1 MSEVLQQS
9 PRFGELGAA
18 NLTVAVAGNP
28 NSGKTTLFNALT
40 GLSQKVANYPGVT
53 VEKVV
58 GICRLGSI
66 TCRVLDVPGT
76 YSLTARSLDEAIAA
90 AALLGHHSGE
100 RRPDAV
106 VVVVDATNIE
116 RGLYLISQILE
127 LGIPT
132 VIALNMYDVALR
144 RGIRIDHRSL
154 SAGLGVPVVPMV
166 AHRGEGLPEL
176 RAALVTTAAGAPP
189 QAPFPLPA
197 PIEEGIGEL
206 QREVNGN
213 GYPALARPEA
223 IRLLL
228 DDQPILRDWV
238 VDRNRVHLKA
248 KIDDLRGRLA
258 DTLGNG
264 GEVRL
269 RTEWAAHLADR
280 VVERP
285 TDPDASWTSRI
296 DRWVLH
302 RVWGPVIMVV
312 LMVGIFQSI
321 FSWAQPL
328 MEFIDVSFG
337 RLATLVGAGLPAGP
351 LRSLMQDGV
360 IGGVGSVLIFLPQI
374 LILFFFI
381 GLLEDS
387 GYMPRAA
394 FLVDRIFKG
403 CGLSGRSFIPLLS
416 SFACA
421 VPGIM
426 ATRTIDNR
434 RQRFLTIAVAPLM
447 TCSARL
453 PVYAILI
460 AAFVPSVYIAGF
472 LNLQG
477 LTLAVLY
484 LLGILVAAI
493 VAIALKHTVLRG
505 PAASFVME
513 LPSYKIPKWSNIWLQ
528 MMQRG
533 RAFVVRAGTVILALT
548 IVLWALSYYPRS
560 EATLS
565 EYADRMSEAAPAQR
579 ARLEAELDGAL
590 LRESFLGRFGRMLEP
605 ASMHLGWDWKIT
617 MAVLASFPAREVL
630 IATLGTIYNLG
641 PDSIEKE
648 GTLVQKLR
656 HATWDHGPRT
666 GQPVFNI
673 AVAASVMVFFA
684 LCCQCMATLATI
696 RRETNSWRWPVF
708 VFSYMTAIAVLGA
721 YVTYHL
727 GLQLGLGG
735 AL

>member
-1 MSEVLQQS
+1 MSSVMRRSARERD
-9 PRFGELGAA
+9 PGTACF
-18 NLTVAVAGNP
+18 TVAVAGNP
-28 NSGKTTLFNALT
+28 NSGKTTLFNAMT

-58 GICRLGSI
+58 GTCRIEGNSCRL
-66 TCRVLDVPGT
+66 LDVPGT

-90 AALLGHHSGE
+90 AALLGHHTGE
-100 RRPDAV
+100 KKPDAV
-106 VVVVDATNIE
+106 IVVVDATNVE
-116 RGLYLISQILE
+116 RGLYLISQVLE

-132 VIALNMYDVALR
+132 VIALNMYDLAQR
-144 RGIRIDHRSL
+144 RGIRLNHPDL
-154 SAGLGVPVVPMV
+154 SATLGVPVVPMV
-166 AHRGEGLPEL
+166 AHRGEGLRELKAALVRVLGGPPPRPPFAYPAGVDTAIEEIL
-176 RAALVTTAAGAPP
+176 RAA
-189 QAPFPLPA
+189 
-197 PIEEGIGEL
+197 
-206 QREVNGN
+206 NGN
-213 GYPALARPEA
+213 GEMPLSRPEA
-223 IRLLL
+223 IRLLM
-228 DDQPILRDWV
+228 DEQPVLQDWV
-238 VDRNRVHLKA
+238 VG
-248 KIDDLRGRLA
+248 RGRERLA
-258 DTLGNG
+258 RTITEVRRRLAGTLGNG

-269 RTEWAAHLADR
+269 RTGWAAQLADR
-280 VVERP
+280 TAERP
-285 TDPDASWTSRI
+285 SDPDASLTSRI

-302 RVWGPVIMVV
+302 RVWGPLIMIVV
-312 LMVGIFQSI
+312 MVAIFQSI
-321 FSWAQPL
+321 FAWAQPL
-328 MEFIDVSFG
+328 MAFIDASFG
-337 RLATLVGAGLPAGP
+337 WIAASVGGYLPAGP
-351 LRSLMQDGV
+351 FQSLVQDGV
-360 IGGVGSVLIFLPQI
+360 VGGVGSVLVFLPQI

-381 GLLEDS
+381 GVLEDS

-394 FLVDRIFKG
+394 FLVDRMFKG

-460 AAFVPSVYIAGF
+460 AAFVPPLYIAGF

-477 LTLAVLY
+477 LTLAALY
-484 LLGILVAAI
+484 LLGVLVAAA
-493 VAIALKHTVLRG
+493 VSVVLKHTVLRG

-513 LPSYKIPKWSNIWLQ
+513 LPSYKVPKWSNILLQ

-548 IVLWALSYYPRS
+548 ILLWALSYYPRS
-560 EATLS
+560 NDTLAD
-565 EYADRMSEAAPAQR
+565 YAARIEQSAPEQQVK
-579 ARLEAELDGAL
+579 LQAELDGQL
-590 LRESFLGRFGRMLEP
+590 LRESYLGRFGRMIEP

-617 MAVLASFPAREVL
+617 MAVLASFPAREVI

-641 PDSIEKE
+641 ADGRDDS
-648 GTLVQKLR
+648 GTLVAKLR
-656 HATWDHGPRT
+656 HATWDHGPRE

-696 RRETNSWRWPVF
+696 RRETNSWSWPVF
-708 VFSYMTAIAVLGA
+708 VFAYMTTLAVVGA
-721 YVTYHL
+721 YAVYQISL
-727 GLQLGLGG
+727 GLGLGG
-735 AL
+735 PA

>member
-1 MSEVLQQS
+1 MARVFSGS
-9 PRFGELGAA
+9 GRKIELGSA
-18 NLTVAVAGNP
+18 NFTVAVAGNP

-58 GICRLGSI
+58 GTCQIDGTDVRL
-66 TCRVLDVPGT
+66 LDVPGT

-100 RRPDAV
+100 RKPDAII
-106 VVVVDATNIE
+106 VVVDATNVE
-116 RGLYLISQILE
+116 RGLYLISQVLE

-132 VIALNMYDVALR
+132 VIALNMYDLAQR
-144 RGIRIDHRSL
+144 RGVRLAYQKL
-154 SAGLGVPVVPMV
+154 SSMLGVPVVPLV
-166 AHRGEGLPEL
+166 AHRGEGLPNL
-176 RAALVTTAAGAPP
+176 KAALVNVLGAPP
-189 QAPFPLPA
+189 PRPPFELP
-197 PIEEGIGEL
+197 
-206 QREVNGN
+206 QEVNAAIDEILTEANGN
-213 GYPALARPEA
+213 GCAPLSRPEA
-223 IRLLL
+223 IRLLM
-228 DDQPILRDWV
+228 DDQPVLQEWV
-238 VDRNRVHLKA
+238 VGRGRAQVALTIA
-248 KIDDLRGRLA
+248 DLRRRLA

-264 GEVRL
+264 SEVRQ
-269 RTEWAAHLADR
+269 RTAWAAGLADCTS
-280 VVERP
+280 ERP
-285 TDPDASWTSRI
+285 SDADASWTSRI

-302 RVWGPVIMVV
+302 RVWGPVIMMVV
-312 LMVGIFQSI
+312 MVGIFQSI

-328 MEFIDVSFG
+328 MTFIDAAFGRMAAAIGG
-337 RLATLVGAGLPAGP
+337 RLAAGP
-351 LRSLMQDGV
+351 FQSLVQDGV
-360 IGGVGSVLIFLPQI
+360 VGGVGSVLVFLPQI

-381 GLLEDS
+381 GVLEDS

-394 FLVDRIFKG
+394 FLVDRLFKG

-460 AAFVPSVYIAGF
+460 AAFVPPIYIAGF

-484 LLGILVAAI
+484 LLGVLVAAG
-493 VAIALKHTVLRG
+493 VAVVLKHTVLRG
-505 PAASFVME
+505 PAASFIME
-513 LPSYKIPKWSNIWLQ
+513 LPSYKTPNWPNIFLQ

-548 IVLWALSYYPRS
+548 ILLWALGYYPRS
-560 EATLS
+560 
-565 EYADRMSEAAPAQR
+565 ADTVADFTSRIQQSAPAEQ
-579 ARLEAELDGAL
+579 AMLKAELDGEL
-590 LRESFLGRFGRMLEP
+590 LRNSYLGRFGRMLEP
-605 ASMHLGWDWKIT
+605 VSMHLGWDWKIT

-641 PDSIEKE
+641 PEAADDA
-648 GTLVQKLR
+648 GTLVTKLR
-656 HATWDHGPRT
+656 NATWDHGPQAGR
-666 GQPVFNI
+666 PVFNI

-684 LCCQCMATLATI
+684 LCCQCMATLAII
-696 RRETNSWRWPVF
+696 RRETNSWRWPLF
-708 VFSYMTAIAVLGA
+708 VFAYMTLLAVAGA
-721 YVTYHL
+721 YAVYQV
-727 GLQLGLGG
+727 GLSIGLGG
-735 AL
+735 WA